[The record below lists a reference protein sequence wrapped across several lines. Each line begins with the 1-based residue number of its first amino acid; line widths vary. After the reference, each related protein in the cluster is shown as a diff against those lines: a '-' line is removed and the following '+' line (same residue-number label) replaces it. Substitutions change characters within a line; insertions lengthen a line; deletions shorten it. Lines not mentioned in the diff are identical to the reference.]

1 MVILYFHTLFH
12 TVVVVCG
19 GCGFLVVVVYGGCG
33 FLVVVVGGGCDGGC
47 GFVVV
52 VIVVVYGVVN
62 INLSSS
68 PARPHT

>member
-1 MVILYFHTLFH
+1 MILYFHTLFH
-12 TVVVVCG
+12 AVVVVCG
-19 GCGFLVVVVYGGCG
+19 GCGFLVI
-33 FLVVVVGGGCDGGC
+33 VVGGGCDGGC

-52 VIVVVYGVVN
+52 VIVVVCGVVN